1 MAGEGSMMHAIHT
14 MRNNKALLKD
24 KRRNSWKNYTGNK
37 IILTEDHIKASPELL
52 AEIRE
57 KFKAERRQKVKANIF
72 YFIITIIALT
82 ILFYAIYWLYFIDN
96 SIYIYEQ

>member
-37 IILTEDHIKASPELL
+37 IVLTEDHIKTSPELL

-57 KFKAERRQKVKANIF
+57 NCKKDKNQRIKNNILYFFLTVLFLSTIF
-72 YFIITIIALT
+72 YL
-82 ILFYAIYWLYFIDN
+82 IYTFFFN
-96 SIYIYEQ
+96 SISIDVYEQ

>member
-37 IILTEDHIKASPELL
+37 IALTEDHIKASPELL

-57 KFKAERRQKVKANIF
+57 NCKKDKNQRIKNNILYFFLTVLFLSTIF
-72 YFIITIIALT
+72 YL
-82 ILFYAIYWLYFIDN
+82 IYTFFFN
-96 SIYIYEQ
+96 SISIDVYEQ